1 MMNRLVMIVES
12 ASFIVIAMVVG
23 LVSTPRVAD
32 AESVVLE
39 GGMKM
44 DWDAEFK
51 EIKSLI
57 SWVVFGL
64 FVVVNSEYVG
74 TEVTRNDTLMELLML
89 NMAFLGRA
97 IVVIGVLTFILNTAR
112 LYITDLE
119 AKKGEE

>member
-1 MMNRLVMIVES
+1 
-12 ASFIVIAMVVG
+12 
-23 LVSTPRVAD
+23 
-32 AESVVLE
+32 
-39 GGMKM
+39 M

-51 EIKSLI
+51 EVKSLI

-112 LYITDLE
+112 LYIMDLE